1 MKTKKKATRELV
13 KDLLD
18 DVGLLLT
25 WKKAPTNTTWA
36 GIQKKPV
43 GDVKESDR
51 IAARRNELLE
61 LLAVEEAEAMT
72 EEGEAAA
79 QVRRTTAATME
90 RLIRRPAIL
99 GITLKSG
106 NEVVDAV
113 GESILQTI
121 RLQGLGGKRAAAI
134 LSGIVEFALRAPRI
148 SSTGL
153 ELQRMILRLNAAAGQ
168 GV

>member
-1 MKTKKKATRELV
+1 MARKIKPG
-13 KDLLD
+13 DLQAD
-18 DVGLLLT
+18 
-25 WKKAPTNTTWA
+25 
-36 GIQKKPV
+36 
-43 GDVKESDR
+43 
-51 IAARRNELLE
+51 
-61 LLAVEEAEAMT
+61 
-72 EEGEAAA
+72 EAAA

-90 RLIRRPAIL
+90 RLIRRPEIL

-121 RLQGLGGKRAAAI
+121 RLQGLGGKRAAEI

-153 ELQRMILRLNAAAGQ
+153 ELQRMILRLNAAAGK
-168 GV
+168 GA